1 MTKKGAI
8 ELSMTTIIVIVL
20 GVTLLI
26 LGFAFIKGIF
36 GKLEGISSTTF
47 DKANTLLTGLENVEE
62 FLTVTPTMINVEQ
75 GKDEVA
81 NLKPD
86 IPELLVSLRVNAKNS
101 DPKLKCM
108 LFHETANEDGKSTSP
123 KSISSGEQVAYS
135 LIIKETGG
143 DLRTTGC
150 NIVALVEGVPDDD
163 SRQVVVRIVKPSGL
177 FG

>member
-47 DKANTLLTGLENVEE
+47 DKAN
-62 FLTVTPTMINVEQ
+62 
-75 GKDEVA
+75 
-81 NLKPD
+81 

>member
-1 MTKKGAI
+1 
-8 ELSMTTIIVIVL
+8 MTTIIVIVL

-75 GKDEVA
+75 GKDEVVKVIVA

-150 NIVALVEGVPDDD
+150 NIVALGEGVPDDD